1 MKRSLG
7 FTRFEF
13 YFVVSIVGILVLL
26 ATQRYRHLADETKR
40 LSFDVIA
47 KHFSAAVYNHHAR
60 WILTQPKTNTR
71 QINID
76 GLNILFSGD
85 GWPIAILAGEHA
97 TSEVSTLTCLSLWN
111 HLLQN
116 PPSISVEGNGLY
128 GSHTYHLSSPQVGN
142 CRFELATEPRG
153 TFYFDY
159 VPLLGRIV
167 FNTQAITKNN

>member
-1 MKRSLG
+1 MSELEAHSRG
-7 FTRFEF
+7 TRIREHVRD
-13 YFVVSIVGILVLL
+13 YS
-26 ATQRYRHLADETKR
+26 TQLDG
-40 LSFDVIA
+40 V
-47 KHFSAAVYNHHAR
+47 FSTSVYG
-60 WILTQPKTNTR
+60 KC
-71 QINID
+71 
-76 GLNILFSGD
+76 
-85 GWPIAILAGEHA
+85 ILAGEHA

-128 GSHTYHLSSPQVGN
+128 GSHTYHLSSLQVGN

>member
-7 FTRFEF
+7 FSRFEF
-13 YFVVSIVGILVLL
+13 YFVVSIVGLLVLI
-26 ATQRYRHLADETKR
+26 ATQRYLSLADETRR

-60 WILTQPKTNTR
+60 WILQQSKAKSNHVV
-71 QINID
+71 ID
-76 GLNILFSGD
+76 GLNILFSD
-85 GWPIAILAGEHA
+85 NGWPIATVVGDHS
-97 TSEVSTLTCLSLWN
+97 TSELSNLTCLSLWN

-116 PPSISVEGNGLY
+116 PPPISVEGNGLY
-128 GSHTYHLSSPQVGN
+128 GSRTYHLSSPQVGH
-142 CRFELATEPRG
+142 CRFEMATQPRG

-159 VPLLGRIV
+159 APQLGRIV